1 MAALIIL
8 FYRFPYNLKLFLLFI
23 PRNNDTCRHPF
34 FKFVNVPIKLL
45 FLKGEMDSVQV
56 EEQRIEIV
64 KCRLCILLCQNHI
77 PVNSLQ
83 ITTKAVQISLGK
95 VPEINTWR
103 FCDRLRGSMVV
114 NHRKGIFEVKITE
127 LGGRS

>member
-1 MAALIIL
+1 
-8 FYRFPYNLKLFLLFI
+8 
-23 PRNNDTCRHPF
+23 
-34 FKFVNVPIKLL
+34 
-45 FLKGEMDSVQV
+45 MDSVQV

-103 FCDRLRGSMVV
+103 FCDRLPGSMEV
-114 NHRKGIFEVKITE
+114 NHRKVIFEVKITE
-127 LGGRS
+127 L